1 MRRRDHANPTFLL
14 KYVNSRNRW
23 FLLSLITRVLSY
35 ASFFFRHRLRELI
48 LYFTA
53 IVPSQ
58 SLYQFGALYHY
69 QMTMG
74 ITKTSDSEPPVVELL
89 EPRLSAEPPA
99 TAVSPSD
106 KDTPVAS
113 LDVEE
118 SPKARTQLRLYA
130 ILAALYLALFISALD
145 QTIIA
150 QSIPTISKDLH
161 SASGYVWVSSA
172 YLLANAATGPI
183 WAKCSDI
190 WGRKH
195 VLLAAIILFTAA
207 SIIAALS
214 TNMPMLIA
222 GRALQG
228 AASGGLM
235 QLVIIIISDLFSVR
249 ERSLYLGFCGFVWA
263 LAGSSGPLIGGA
275 LTEFATWHWCFWI
288 NVPICGV
295 TFGLLLVLLDVH
307 NPRTKLSDGL
317 KALDWFGI
325 LSFLGIIL
333 LLLLG
338 LDFGGTIFP
347 WSSPKVVCLIVFGI
361 VMIGIFL
368 FNEQRF
374 AKHPLIPLAVF
385 KSWSNRATFLVIFLH
400 SMVLMGISFYMPL
413 YFQSVQQASPIRSGI
428 LLLPL
433 IVPQALGE
441 IAVGFIIRHTG
452 HYREFIWAG
461 VLLMTLGTGLYI
473 NFGVDT
479 SVATIVGL
487 EIVGAFGPSLLFQ
500 APMVAIQNTV
510 TQKETSTATASL
522 IFLRSVGMSLSVV
535 LGGVV
540 FQNSM
545 DTRRSSLVAAGLSGS
560 VLEALSG
567 SQAVANI
574 DITHLIKDTSQRRV
588 VLEAFAWS
596 VRNMFIMYTCLAAT
610 AALASL
616 FIKHRKLNT
625 EHTET
630 KTGI

>member
-1 MRRRDHANPTFLL
+1 
-14 KYVNSRNRW
+14 
-23 FLLSLITRVLSY
+23 
-35 ASFFFRHRLRELI
+35 
-48 LYFTA
+48 
-53 IVPSQ
+53 
-58 SLYQFGALYHY
+58 
-69 QMTMG
+69 MTMD
-74 ITKTSDSEPPVVELL
+74 ITKTSDSEPPIIVEA
-89 EPRLSAEPPA
+89 RLSAELPA
-99 TAVSPSD
+99 TTVPPSD
-106 KDTPVAS
+106 KDTPVAP
-113 LDVEE
+113 LD
-118 SPKARTQLRLYA
+118 
-130 ILAALYLALFISALD
+130 LALFISALD

-190 WGRKH
+190 WGRKPI
-195 VLLAAIILFTAA
+195 LLTAIALFTAA

-235 QLVIIIISDLFSVR
+235 QLVIIIISDLFSIR

-263 LAGSSGPLIGGA
+263 LAGSSGPLIGGT
-275 LTEFATWHWCFWI
+275 LT
-288 NVPICGV
+288 
-295 TFGLLLVLLDVH
+295 D
-307 NPRTKLSDGL
+307 
-317 KALDWFGI
+317 
-325 LSFLGIIL
+325 
-333 LLLLG
+333 
-338 LDFGGTIFP
+338 
-347 WSSPKVVCLIVFGI
+347 
-361 VMIGIFL
+361 
-368 FNEQRF
+368 
-374 AKHPLIPLAVF
+374 
-385 KSWSNRATFLVIFLH
+385 
-400 SMVLMGISFYMPL
+400 
-413 YFQSVQQASPIRSGI
+413 VQQASPIRSGI

-473 NFGVDT
+473 SFGLDT
-479 SVATIVGL
+479 SVPTIVGL
-487 EIVGAFGPSLLFQ
+487 EIIGALGPSLLFQ

-522 IFLRSVGMSLSVV
+522 IFLRSVGMSLSVI

-545 DTRRSSLVAAGLSGS
+545 DTWQSSFAAAGLSGS

-567 SQAVANI
+567 SQVVANI
-574 DITHLIKDTSQRRV
+574 NITHLIKDTSQRHV

-596 VRNMFIMYTCLAAT
+596 VRNIFIMYTCFAAT
-610 AALASL
+610 AVVASL
-616 FIKHRKLNT
+616 FIEHRKLNT

-630 KTGI
+630 KTGIQQLTKAENAKE